1 MLDKEIIEFAHNL
14 ADLSADVIKK
24 YYRRENDEIVKDDD
38 SPVTKADRGAE
49 EVMRAAIEKK
59 YPGHGIIGEE
69 YGVKEGNGEFNWVL
83 DPIDGTSSFIIGRPI
98 FGTLIA
104 LTKGQK
110 SLLGIVNQ
118 PITNERWL
126 GIDSVGA
133 FLNGEKIA
141 VRNCG
146 ALNNAVMCS
155 SSSFYFQG
163 DDADIL
169 QKITSKTKYQKLGGI
184 VYGGDCYSYA
194 CLASG
199 YIDVVLDPG
208 LKIYDYA
215 ATMPLVEAAGGIIT
229 DWQGNDPKLKSGVK
243 LLACGSK
250 KIHAEILEIINK

>member
-1 MLDKEIIEFAHNL
+1 MLDKEIIDFANHL
-14 ADLSADVIKK
+14 ADLSATVIKK

-49 EVMRAAIEKK
+49 EVMREAIEKK
-59 YPGHGIIGEE
+59 FPNHGIIGEE
-69 YGVKEGNGEFNWVL
+69 YGVKKGSSDFTWVL

-104 LTKGQK
+104 LTKGEK

-126 GIDSVGA
+126 GIAGVGA

-146 ALNNAVMCS
+146 ELNNAVMCS
-155 SSSFYFQG
+155 SSSFHFQG
-163 DDADIL
+163 ADAEIL
-169 QKITSKTKYQKLGGI
+169 QKVTSKTKYQKLGGI

-199 YIDVVLDPG
+199 YIDVVIDPG

-215 ATMPLVEAAGGIIT
+215 ATIPLIEAAGGVIT
-229 DWQGNDPKLKSGVK
+229 DWSGNDPKLKSGVK

-250 KIHAEILEIINK
+250 KIHAEILRIING